1 MDFTSVSLV
10 VVVVVVVFPPPE
22 VGHDGIELAGVGYLQ
37 RFSVILCI
45 GLFLPFEGQWFA
57 L

>member
-1 MDFTSVSLV
+1 VSSWVRQDDYRGLELDFSL
-10 VVVVVVVFPPPE
+10 PQ
-22 VGHDGIELAGVGYLQ
+22 GTGLELAGVGYLQ

-45 GLFLPFEGQWFA
+45 CLFLPFEGQWFA